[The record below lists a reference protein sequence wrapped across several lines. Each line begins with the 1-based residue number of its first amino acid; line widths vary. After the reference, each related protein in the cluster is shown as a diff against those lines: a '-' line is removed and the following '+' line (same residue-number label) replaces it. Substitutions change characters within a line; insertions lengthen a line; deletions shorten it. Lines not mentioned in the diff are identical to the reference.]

1 MTPIEEFE
9 TKLANKKLG
18 IYYPHPDD
26 LGSEIL
32 IPLQTEIKNFLQRN
46 LQFFELNNLEFH
58 CINSE
63 SINGCAACCSKTNF
77 IGLSKGLF
85 YFPYFIISAIFKENT
100 FLYDFLGYSNEQ
112 PITIGSHQFHSI
124 GNFLTENNIEW
135 NWVGIHPSNPIRK
148 EIAKS
153 VFEYFVFFIL
163 MHEIGHLRQKNRKNI
178 LEFDNQYK
186 DDEVLNFKGQIYER
200 DADLY
205 AVNKFAIRLMS
216 IFNER
221 KDTDKSVFFDSK
233 ETVCYFSI
241 FIPLLLF
248 YTLSHNNN
256 FEKYTLAYNHP
267 PPSLRLRYSM
277 DVLVTIYTQNGFLDR
292 ATIDSVGKRVV
303 SDFTAIMKK
312 IFPKSNVPQYFKLV
326 SDKELRHHAFELE
339 SGAKQMSDLN
349 AYPLN
354 HNSH

>member
-9 TKLANKKLG
+9 KELAREKLG

-46 LQFFELNNLEFH
+46 LQFFELDNLEFH
-58 CINSE
+58 CINSD
-63 SINGCAACCSKTNF
+63 SINGCATCCTKTNF
-77 IGLSKGLF
+77 IGLSRGIF

-100 FLYDFLGYSNEQ
+100 FLFDLLGASNEQ
-112 PITIGSHQFHSI
+112 PITIRSTQFLSM
-124 GNFLTENNIEW
+124 GNFLTENNIDW
-135 NWVGIHPSNPIRK
+135 NSVGIHPSNPIRK

-153 VFEYFVFFIL
+153 VFEYFVFFVL

-178 LEFDNQYK
+178 LEFDNQNSN
-186 DDEVLNFKGQIYER
+186 DESNLKCQVYES

-205 AVNKFAIRLMS
+205 AVNKLAIRLMS
-216 IFNER
+216 IFDER
-221 KDTDKSVFFDSK
+221 EDTDKSVFFHSK

-256 FEKYTLAYNHP
+256 FEKYTLACNHP
-267 PPSLRLRYSM
+267 PPSLRIRYSM
-277 DVLVTIYTQNGFLDR
+277 DVLVTIYIQNEFLDK
-292 ATIDSVGKRVV
+292 ATIDSVGKRVISDFSKIMKIIFPV
-303 SDFTAIMKK
+303 SDTL
-312 IFPKSNVPQYFKLV
+312 QYFNLIL
-326 SDKELRHHAFELE
+326 DKELHQHAIILE
-339 SGAKQMSDLN
+339 SVAKHMSDLN

-354 HNSH
+354 HNLH